1 VPWSTFF
8 FAYLLVLERVD
19 IKKGTIAI
27 LRQSLMFSA
36 TVCAISFCSVE
47 DEAGEDYHRR
57 VGDDVSCF
65 VHQIVITG
73 FGSRFGFQK
82 AVTKVR

>member
-1 VPWSTFF
+1 
-8 FAYLLVLERVD
+8 
-19 IKKGTIAI
+19 
-27 LRQSLMFSA
+27 MFSA